1 MFCARSTPL
10 KASASPHPPA
20 AISADLAI
28 SLLLQGITG
37 RWGALTGRAVRDGV
51 GVAAVAVGLAL
62 VPWNV
67 VQVILRELVAGR
79 PVLIALYTR
88 CTQIKMSGATCCY

>member
-1 MFCARSTPL
+1 MSCVRSTPL

-20 AISADLAI
+20 AVCADLAI

-51 GVAAVAVGLAL
+51 GVADVAVGLAL
-62 VPWNV
+62 VPWQM
-67 VQVILRELVAGR
+67 VQVILGE
-79 PVLIALYTR
+79 LIA
-88 CTQIKMSGATCCY
+88 G